1 MSKSLNLIKYLL
13 YAGIFA
19 VPFLAFIVSSSM
31 FFPFITGKNFSFR
44 IMVEVM
50 TALWLVLMLF
60 DVRYK
65 PRKSW
70 VLAMLAIFV
79 GVVALS
85 SIFGENFYRSFWS
98 NYERMEGLVTYLHL
112 LAYFLVLAGTLKTEK
127 VWNWL
132 FNTSL
137 FASVIMAFYGIFQLW
152 GIFIT
157 HQGDRTDATL
167 GNSSYLAIYMV
178 FHIFLAMALFYRAKD
193 FRKWIYLFVIALEL
207 FILYH
212 TATRGAILGIIGG
225 FLISWLLI
233 AILSPS
239 KKSKLVHISLL
250 AGMAVIIASFLFL
263 KTTDFIKNNPVLTR
277 FAGISTTEGTTESRL
292 IIWKMSWQGFKEKPV
307 FGWGQEN
314 FNLVFNKYYEPI
326 LYKQEPWF
334 DRAHNVFF
342 DRLTTNGIFGLLSY
356 LGLLGAT
363 LYYLWAKRKNT
374 GLSVEDSAIFGSMF
388 IAYFF
393 NNLFVFD
400 NLISLILFATF
411 LAYVS
416 FRSKANASIQT
427 IPAPV
432 HELRS
437 GRQNEAPGA
446 DYGKAVYAV
455 IIGVVF
461 AFVIYIVNI
470 PGILASKSIINA
482 FSLYSKGDTK
492 GAFEGFQKAISYN
505 SFGSMEAREHLS
517 SFAMQVYSNP
527 NLEQAFREKVAN
539 YTIDELKKQN
549 EQYPNDI
556 REMIFLATVYNKTQ
570 KYSEAIS
577 LLNKAIEIAPKKQQ
591 LYFELGTSYLNKGD
605 YENGMAILKKSFDLD
620 QTFEDAR
627 RIYAVSAI
635 FAGKEALA
643 EELMK
648 DHGGTLQDDERFL
661 KAYAQKNNYDKV
673 VAILKVFIDKNPT
686 NVQYRLNLAAVY
698 LQRGQRTKSVE
709 QLEKAIEANPS
720 FKKQGEFYISEIK
733 AGRNP

>member
-1 MSKSLNLIKYLL
+1 MSKSLNLIKYFL

-19 VPFLAFIVSSSM
+19 VPFLVFIVSSSM

-44 IMVEVM
+44 IITEVM
-50 TALWLVLMLF
+50 TALWLILMLF
-60 DVRYK
+60 DARYK

-79 GVVALS
+79 GIVALS

-112 LAYFLVLAGTLKTEK
+112 LAYFLVLAGMLKTEK

-137 FASVIMAFYGIFQLW
+137 FASVIIAFYGVFQLF
-152 GIFIT
+152 GILQT
-157 HQGDRTDATL
+157 HQGNRLDATL
-167 GNSSYLAIYMV
+167 GNASYLAVYMV
-178 FHIFLAMALFYRAKD
+178 FHIFLAMALFYRTQD
-193 FRKWIYLFVIALEL
+193 FRKWVYFFVIILES
-207 FILYH
+207 FVLYH

-225 FLISWLLI
+225 LLIAWLLI
-233 AILSPS
+233 AILSPN
-239 KKSKLVHISLL
+239 KKSKLAHASLL
-250 AGMAVIIASFLFL
+250 AGIAIIIASFFFL
-263 KTTDFIKNNPVLTR
+263 KTTDFVKNSPVLSR
-277 FAGISTTEGTTESRL
+277 FAGISMTEPTTESRL
-292 IIWKMSWQGFKEKPV
+292 TIWKMSWQGFKEKPI

-314 FNLVFNKYYEPI
+314 YNLVFNKYYEPI

-356 LGLLGAT
+356 IGLLGAA

-388 IAYFF
+388 LAYFF

-416 FRSKANASIQT
+416 FRSKIGANALI
-427 IPAPV
+427 V
-432 HELRS
+432 
-437 GRQNEAPGA
+437 NEAPKA

-455 IIGVVF
+455 IIGVAF
-461 AFVIYIVNI
+461 AFIIYIVNI
-470 PGILASKSIINA
+470 PGILTSKTIINA
-482 FSLYSKGDTK
+482 FKMAGTGNAQ
-492 GAFEGFQKAISYN
+492 GAFDLFQKAIAYN

-517 SFAMQVYSNP
+517 SFAMQVYGNP
-527 NLEQAFREKVAN
+527 NLDKEFKDKVAS

-570 KYSEAIS
+570 KYDEAID
-577 LLNKAIEIAPKKQQ
+577 LLNRAIEIAPKKQQ
-591 LYFELGTSYLNKGD
+591 LYFELGASYLNKGD
-605 YENGMAILKKSFDLD
+605 YENGMATLKKSFDLD
-620 QTFEDAR
+620 QTFGDAR
-627 RIYAVSAI
+627 IIYAVSAI
-635 FAGKEALA
+635 FAGKDALA

-648 DHGGTLQDDERFL
+648 EYGGTVQDDERFL
-661 KAYAQKNNYDKV
+661 KAYAQKNNFDKV
-673 VAILKVFIDKNPT
+673 VAIFKVFIDKNPT
-686 NVQYRLNLAAVY
+686 NIQYRLNLAAVY
-698 LQRGQRTKSVE
+698 LQAGYRTKSIE
-709 QLEKAIEANPS
+709 QLQKAIEANPS
-720 FKKQGEFYISEIK
+720 FKKQGESFISEIK

>member
-1 MSKSLNLIKYLL
+1 MSKSLNLIKYSL

-19 VPFLAFIVSSSM
+19 VPFLAFIVSGSM

-44 IMVEVM
+44 IITEVM

-60 DVRYK
+60 DARYK
-65 PRKSW
+65 PKKSW

-112 LAYFLVLAGTLKTEK
+112 LAYFLVLAGMLKTEK

-137 FASVIMAFYGIFQLW
+137 FASVIVAFYGVFQLF
-152 GIFIT
+152 GILQT
-157 HQGDRTDATL
+157 HQGNRLDATL
-167 GNSSYLAIYMV
+167 GNATYLAIYMV
-178 FHIFLAMALFYRAKD
+178 FHIFLALMFFYRAQD
-193 FRKWIYLFVIALEL
+193 FRKWLYVFVVALES
-207 FILYH
+207 FVLYH
-212 TATRGAILGIIGG
+212 TATRGAILGLIGG
-225 FLISWLLI
+225 LLIAWLLI
-233 AILSPS
+233 AILSPNR
-239 KKSKLVHISLL
+239 KSKINHAYLLV
-250 AGMAVIIASFLFL
+250 AMVVIIGGFLFL
-263 KTTDFIKNNPVLTR
+263 RTADFVKKSAVLNR
-277 FAGISTTEGTTESRL
+277 FANISFTETTTESRL
-292 IIWKMSWQGFKEKPV
+292 TIWKMSWQGFKEKPI

-314 FNLVFNKYYEPI
+314 YNLVFNKYYEPI

-356 LGLLGAT
+356 IGLLGAA

-374 GLSVEDSAIFGSMF
+374 GLSVEDSAMFGSMF
-388 IAYFF
+388 LAYFF

-416 FRSKANASIQT
+416 FRSKMGVNALI
-427 IPAPV
+427 V
-432 HELRS
+432 K
-437 GRQNEAPGA
+437 EAPKT

-455 IIGVVF
+455 IIGVAF
-461 AFVIYIVNI
+461 AFIIYIVNI
-470 PGILASKSIINA
+470 PGILTSKTIINA
-482 FSLYSKGDTK
+482 FKMAGTGNAQ
-492 GAFEGFQKAISYN
+492 GAFDLFQKAIAYN

-517 SFAMQVYSNP
+517 SFAMQVYGNP
-527 NLEQAFREKVAN
+527 NLDKEFKDKVAN

-556 REMIFLATVYNKTQ
+556 REMIFLAAVYNKTQ
-570 KYSEAIS
+570 KYDEAIS
-577 LLNKAIEIAPKKQQ
+577 LLKWALEVAPKKQQ
-591 LYFELGTSYLNKGD
+591 LYFELGASYLNKGD
-605 YENGMAILKKSFDLD
+605 YENGMAILKKAFDLD
-620 QTFEDAR
+620 QSFGDAR

-635 FAGKEALA
+635 FAGQDALA

-648 DHGGTLQDDERFL
+648 EHGGTVQDDERFL
-661 KAYAQKNNYDKV
+661 KAYAQKNNFEKV

-686 NVQYRLNLAAVY
+686 NIQYRLNLAAVY
-698 LQRGQRTKSVE
+698 LQAGYRTKSVE
-709 QLEKAIEANPS
+709 QLEKAIEANPN

>member
-13 YAGIFA
+13 YVGIFA

-44 IMVEVM
+44 IIVEVM
-50 TALWLVLMLF
+50 TALWLVLLLF
-60 DVRYK
+60 DARYK

-85 SIFGENFYRSFWS
+85 SVFGENFYRSFWS

-112 LAYFLVLAGTLKTEK
+112 FAYFLVLAGTMKTEQ
-127 VWNWL
+127 VWNRL
-132 FNTSL
+132 FHTTL
-137 FASVIMAFYGIFQLW
+137 FASAIIAFYGVFQLF
-152 GIFIT
+152 GILQT
-157 HQGDRTDATL
+157 HQGNRLDATL
-167 GNSSYLAIYMV
+167 GNASYLAVYMI
-178 FHIFLAMALFYRAKD
+178 FHIFLAMVLFYRARD
-193 FRKWIYLFVIALEL
+193 YRKWIYFFIIVLESFV
-207 FILYH
+207 LYH

-225 FLISWLLI
+225 LFISWILI
-233 AILSPS
+233 AVLSS
-239 KKSKLVHISLL
+239 NKKTKLAHISLL
-250 AGMAVIIASFLFL
+250 AAMAVIIGGFLLL
-263 KTTDFIKNNPVLTR
+263 KTTDFVKTSPVLSR
-277 FAGISTTEGTTESRL
+277 FAGISLTEGTTESRL
-292 IIWKMSWQGFKEKPV
+292 TIWKMSWRGFKEKPI

-356 LGLLGAT
+356 VGLLGAS
-363 LYYLWAKRKNT
+363 LYYLWAKRKKT

-388 IAYFF
+388 LAYFF

-411 LAYVS
+411 LAYIG
-416 FRSKANASIQT
+416 FRAKAGAP
-427 IPAPV
+427 IPASA
-432 HELRS
+432 HELQS
-437 GRQNEAPGA
+437 GRPSEASKGA

-455 IIGVVF
+455 IIGAAFV
-461 AFVIYIVNI
+461 FVIYAVNI
-470 PGILASKSIINA
+470 PGILASKAIINA
-482 FSLYSKGDTK
+482 FKTAATGNAQ

-527 NLEQAFREKVAN
+527 NLDKEFKDKVAN
-539 YTIDELKKQN
+539 YTINELKKQN

-556 REMIFLATVYNKTQ
+556 REMIFLAAVYNKTQ
-570 KYSEAIS
+570 KYEEAIS
-577 LLNKAIEIAPKKQQ
+577 LLNKAIEVAPRKQQ

-605 YENGMAILKKSFDLD
+605 NENGMATLKKSFDLD
-620 QTFEDAR
+620 QNNEEAR

-635 FAGKEALA
+635 FAGQESLA

-648 DHGGTLQDDERFL
+648 DRGGTIQDDERFL
-661 KAYAQKNNYDKV
+661 RAYAQKNNFEKIT
-673 VAILKVFIDKNPT
+673 AILKIFIEKNPT
-686 NVQYRLNLAAVY
+686 NIQYRLKLAAVY
-698 LQRGQRTKSVE
+698 LQAGYRTKSIE
-709 QLEKAIEANPS
+709 QLQKAIEAIPD
-720 FKKQGEFYISEIK
+720 FKKQGEYYIGEIK
-733 AGRNP
+733 AGKNP

>member
-44 IMVEVM
+44 IIVEIM
-50 TALWLVLMLF
+50 TALWLILMLF
-60 DVRYK
+60 DARYK

-79 GVVALS
+79 GIVALS

-112 LAYFLVLAGTLKTEK
+112 LAYFLVLAGTMKTEK

-132 FNTSL
+132 FHTTL
-137 FASVIMAFYGIFQLW
+137 LASAIIAFYGVFQLF
-152 GIFIT
+152 GVLQT
-157 HQGDRTDATL
+157 HQGSRLDATL
-167 GNSSYLAIYMV
+167 GNASYLAVYMV

-193 FRKWIYLFVIALEL
+193 FRKWIYFFVIILES
-207 FILYH
+207 FVLYH
-212 TATRGAILGIIGG
+212 TATRGAILGIIGSL
-225 FLISWLLI
+225 FISWILI
-233 AILSPS
+233 AILSSS
-239 KKSKLVHISLL
+239 KKSKLAHISLL
-250 AGMAVIIASFLFL
+250 AGMAIIIAGFLFL
-263 KTTDFIKNNPVLTR
+263 AKSDFVKNSQVLNR
-277 FAGISTTEGTTESRL
+277 FAGISLSEGTTESRL
-292 IIWKMSWQGFKEKPV
+292 TIWKMSWAGFKEKPI

-356 LGLLGAT
+356 VGLLGAA
-363 LYYLWAKRKNT
+363 LYYLWAKRKKT

-388 IAYFF
+388 LAYFF

-411 LAYVS
+411 LAYVG
-416 FRSKANASIQT
+416 FRAKAGAL
-427 IPAPV
+427 IPI
-432 HELRS
+432 LS
-437 GRQNEAPGA
+437 GRPNEAPKEA

-455 IIGVVF
+455 IIGAAFV
-461 AFVIYIVNI
+461 FVIYIVNI
-470 PGILASKSIINA
+470 PGILASKAIINA
-482 FSLYSKGDTK
+482 FKMAGAGNTK
-492 GAFEGFQKAISYN
+492 GAFESFQKAISYN

-517 SFAMQVYSNP
+517 SFAMQVYDSSNIDK
-527 NLEQAFREKVAN
+527 EFKDKVAS
-539 YTIDELKKQN
+539 YAIDELKKQN
-549 EQYPNDI
+549 EQYPDDI
-556 REMIFLATVYNKTQ
+556 REMIFLAAVYNKTQ
-570 KYSEAIS
+570 KYEEAIN
-577 LLNKAIEIAPKKQQ
+577 LLNKAVEIAPKKQQ

-605 YENGMAILKKSFDLD
+605 NENGMATLKKSFDLD
-620 QTFEDAR
+620 QTNEEAR

-635 FAGKEALA
+635 FASKDTLA

-648 DHGGTLQDDERFL
+648 DHGGTIQDDERFL
-661 KAYAQKNNYDKV
+661 RAYAKRNNFEKV
-673 VAILKVFIDKNPT
+673 TAILKVFIEKNPT
-686 NVQYRLNLAAVY
+686 NIQYHLNLAAVY
-698 LQRGQRTKSVE
+698 LQAGYRTKSIE
-709 QLEKAIEANPS
+709 QLQKAIEAIPD
-720 FKKQGEFYISEIK
+720 FKKQGEYYISEIK

>member
-44 IMVEVM
+44 IITEVM

-60 DVRYK
+60 DARYK
-65 PRKSW
+65 PKKSW

-112 LAYFLVLAGTLKTEK
+112 LAYFLVLAGTMKTEK
-127 VWNWL
+127 IWNWL
-132 FNTSL
+132 FHTAL
-137 FASVIMAFYGIFQLW
+137 FASVIIAFYAIFQLF
-152 GIFIT
+152 GILQT
-157 HQGDRTDATL
+157 HQGSRLDATL
-167 GNSSYLAIYMV
+167 GNASYLAVYMA
-178 FHIFLAMALFYRAKD
+178 FHIFLALALFYRAKD
-193 FRKWIYLFVIALEL
+193 FRKWIYFSVSILES

-212 TATRGAILGIIGG
+212 TATRGAILGLIGG
-225 FLISWLLI
+225 LLISWLLI
-233 AILSPS
+233 AIFSSS
-239 KKSKLVHISLL
+239 KKSKLAHISLL
-250 AGMAVIIASFLFL
+250 AGMAVIIGGFLFF
-263 KTTDFIKNNPVLTR
+263 KTTAFVKNSPVLTR
-277 FAGISTTEGTTESRL
+277 FAGISLTEGTTESRL
-292 IIWKMSWQGFKEKPV
+292 TIWKMSWRGFKEKPI

-356 LGLLGAT
+356 LGLLGAA
-363 LYYLWAKRKNT
+363 LYYLWAKRKKT
-374 GLSVEDSAIFGSMF
+374 GLSVEDSAMFGSMF
-388 IAYFF
+388 LAYFF

-416 FRSKANASIQT
+416 FRSKT
-427 IPAPV
+427 
-432 HELRS
+432 
-437 GRQNEAPGA
+437 NEFLAVKPPIGGLTA
-446 DYGKAVYAV
+446 KNDYGKAVYAV
-455 IIGVVF
+455 IIGA
-461 AFVIYIVNI
+461 AFIFIIYAVNI
-470 PGILASKSIINA
+470 PGILASKTILNA
-482 FSLYSKGDTK
+482 FKAAGTGNAP
-492 GAFEGFQKAISYN
+492 GAFAEFQKAISYN

-517 SFAMQVYSNP
+517 SFAMQVYGNP
-527 NLEQAFREKVAN
+527 NFDKEFKDKVAN
-539 YTIDELKKQN
+539 YAIDELKKQN

-556 REMIFLATVYNKTQ
+556 REMIFLAAVYNKTQ
-570 KYSEAIS
+570 KYDEAIS
-577 LLNKAIEIAPKKQQ
+577 LLNKAIEVAPKKQQ

-605 YENGMAILKKSFDLD
+605 YENGLATLKKSFDLD
-620 QTFEDAR
+620 QTNGEAR

-635 FAGKEALA
+635 FAGKDALA

-648 DHGGTLQDDERFL
+648 EHGGTIQDDERFL
-661 KAYAQKNNYDKV
+661 KAYAQKNNFEKV
-673 VAILKVFIDKNPT
+673 TAILKVFIDKNPT
-686 NVQYRLNLAAVY
+686 NAQYRLNLAAVY
-698 LQRGQRTKSVE
+698 LQAGYRTKSVE
-709 QLEKAIEANPS
+709 QIQKAIEANPG

>member
-44 IMVEVM
+44 IIVEVM

-60 DVRYK
+60 DARYK
-65 PRKSW
+65 PKKSW

-112 LAYFLVLAGTLKTEK
+112 LAYFLVLVGTMKTEK

-132 FNTSL
+132 FHTSL
-137 FASVIMAFYGIFQLW
+137 FASAIIAFYGIFQLF
-152 GIFIT
+152 GILQT
-157 HQGDRTDATL
+157 HQGSRLDATL
-167 GNSSYLAIYMV
+167 GNASYLAVYMV
-178 FHIFLAMALFYRAKD
+178 FHIFLALALFYRAKD
-193 FRKWIYLFVIALEL
+193 FRKWIYLFVIILES
-207 FILYH
+207 FVLYH

-225 FLISWLLI
+225 LLISWLLI
-233 AILSPS
+233 AVLSS
-239 KKSKLVHISLL
+239 NKKTRLAHMSLL
-250 AGMAVIIASFLFL
+250 VGMVIIIGGFLFL
-263 KTTDFIKNNPVLTR
+263 SKSDFVKNSQVLNR
-277 FAGISTTEGTTESRL
+277 FAGISLTEGTTESRL
-292 IIWKMSWQGFKEKPV
+292 TIWKMSWRGFKEKPV

-356 LGLLGAT
+356 FGLLGAA
-363 LYYLWAKRKNT
+363 LYYLWANRKKT

-388 IAYFF
+388 LAYFF

-416 FRSKANASIQT
+416 FRSKANAP
-427 IPAPV
+427 IPNEV
-432 HELRS
+432 S
-437 GRQNEAPGA
+437 GVRA

-455 IIGVVF
+455 IIGA
-461 AFVIYIVNI
+461 AFVFIIYAVNI
-470 PGILASKSIINA
+470 PGILASKTILNA
-482 FSLYSKGDTK
+482 FKAAGTGNAP
-492 GAFEGFQKAISYN
+492 GAFAEFQKAISYN

-517 SFAMQVYSNP
+517 SFAMQVYGNP
-527 NLEQAFREKVAN
+527 NFDKEFKEKVAN
-539 YTIDELKKQN
+539 YAMDELKKQN

-556 REMIFLATVYNKTQ
+556 REMIFLAAVYNKTQ
-570 KYSEAIS
+570 KYEEAIS

-605 YENGMAILKKSFDLD
+605 NENGMATLKKSFDLD
-620 QTFEDAR
+620 QTNGEAR

-635 FAGKEALA
+635 FAGQDALA

-648 DHGGTLQDDERFL
+648 EHGGTIQDDERFL
-661 KAYAQKNNYDKV
+661 KAYAQKNNFEKV
-673 VAILKVFIDKNPT
+673 VAILKIFIDKNPT
-686 NVQYRLNLAAVY
+686 NAQYRLNLAAVY
-698 LQRGQRTKSVE
+698 LQAGYRTRSIE
-709 QLEKAIEANPS
+709 QLEKAIEANPG

>member
-1 MSKSLNLIKYLL
+1 MSKSLSLIKYLL

-44 IMVEVM
+44 IIVEVM

-60 DVRYK
+60 DARYK
-65 PRKSW
+65 PKKSW

-112 LAYFLVLAGTLKTEK
+112 LAYFLVLAGTMKTEK

-132 FNTSL
+132 FHTSL
-137 FASVIMAFYGIFQLW
+137 FASAIIAFYGIFQLF
-152 GIFIT
+152 GILQT
-157 HQGDRTDATL
+157 HQGSRLDATL
-167 GNSSYLAIYMV
+167 GNASYLAVYMV
-178 FHIFLAMALFYRAKD
+178 FHIFLALALFYRAKD
-193 FRKWIYLFVIALEL
+193 FRKWIYLFVIILES
-207 FILYH
+207 FVLYH

-225 FLISWLLI
+225 LLISWLLI
-233 AILSPS
+233 AVLSS
-239 KKSKLVHISLL
+239 NKKTRLAHMSLL
-250 AGMAVIIASFLFL
+250 AGMVIIIGGFLFL
-263 KTTDFIKNNPVLTR
+263 SKSDFVKNSQVLNR
-277 FAGISTTEGTTESRL
+277 FAGISLTEGTTESRL
-292 IIWKMSWQGFKEKPV
+292 TIWKMSWRGFKEKPV

-356 LGLLGAT
+356 FGLLGAA
-363 LYYLWAKRKNT
+363 LYYLWANRKKT
-374 GLSVEDSAIFGSMF
+374 GLSVEDSAMFGSMF
-388 IAYFF
+388 LAYFF

-416 FRSKANASIQT
+416 FRSKANAP
-427 IPAPV
+427 IPNEV
-432 HELRS
+432 S
-437 GRQNEAPGA
+437 GVRA

-455 IIGVVF
+455 IIGA
-461 AFVIYIVNI
+461 AFVFIIYAVNI
-470 PGILASKSIINA
+470 PGILASKTILNA
-482 FSLYSKGDTK
+482 FKAAGTGNAP
-492 GAFEGFQKAISYN
+492 GAFAEFQKAISYN

-517 SFAMQVYSNP
+517 SFAMQVYGNP
-527 NLEQAFREKVAN
+527 NFDKEFKEKVAN
-539 YTIDELKKQN
+539 YAIDELKKQN

-556 REMIFLATVYNKTQ
+556 REMIFLAAVYNKTQ
-570 KYSEAIS
+570 KYEEAIS

-605 YENGMAILKKSFDLD
+605 NENGMATLKKSFDLD
-620 QTFEDAR
+620 QTNGEAR

-635 FAGKEALA
+635 FAGQDALA

-648 DHGGTLQDDERFL
+648 EHGGTIQDDERFL
-661 KAYAQKNNYDKV
+661 KAYAQKNNFEKV
-673 VAILKVFIDKNPT
+673 VAILKIFIDKNPT
-686 NVQYRLNLAAVY
+686 NAQYRLNLAAVY
-698 LQRGQRTKSVE
+698 LQAGYRTRSIE
-709 QLEKAIEANPS
+709 QLEKAIEANPG

>member
-1 MSKSLNLIKYLL
+1 MSKSLNLIKHSL

-44 IMVEVM
+44 IITEVM

-60 DVRYK
+60 DSRYK
-65 PRKSW
+65 PKKSW

-85 SIFGENFYRSFWS
+85 SIFGDNFYRSFWS

-112 LAYFLVLAGTLKTEK
+112 FAYFLVLAGMMKTEK

-137 FASVIMAFYGIFQLW
+137 FASVIVAFYGVFQLF
-152 GIFIT
+152 GILQT
-157 HQGDRTDATL
+157 HQGNRLDATL
-167 GNSSYLAIYMV
+167 GNASYLAVYMV
-178 FHIFLAMALFYRAKD
+178 FHIFLAMALFYRTKD
-193 FRKWIYLFVIALEL
+193 FRKWIYFFVITLES
-207 FILYH
+207 FVLYH

-225 FLISWLLI
+225 LLIAWLLI
-233 AILSPS
+233 AILSPN
-239 KKSKLVHISLL
+239 KKSKLAHASLL
-250 AGMAVIIASFLFL
+250 AGMAIIIAGFLFL
-263 KTTDFIKNNPVLTR
+263 KTTDFVKNSAVLTR
-277 FAGISTTEGTTESRL
+277 FAGISMTEGTTESRL
-292 IIWKMSWQGFKEKPV
+292 TIWKMSWRGFKEKPI

-356 LGLLGAT
+356 IGLLGAA

-374 GLSVEDSAIFGSMF
+374 GLSIEDSAIFGSMF
-388 IAYFF
+388 LAYFF

-400 NLISLILFATF
+400 NLISLILFTTF

-416 FRSKANASIQT
+416 FRSKIGADALI
-427 IPAPV
+427 V
-432 HELRS
+432 
-437 GRQNEAPGA
+437 NEAPRT

-455 IIGVVF
+455 IIGVAF
-461 AFVIYIVNI
+461 AFIIYIVNI
-470 PGILASKSIINA
+470 PGILTSKTIINA
-482 FSLYSKGDTK
+482 FKMAGTGNAQ
-492 GAFEGFQKAISYN
+492 GAFDLFQKAIAYN

-517 SFAMQVYSNP
+517 SFTMQVYGNP
-527 NLEQAFREKVAN
+527 NLDNEFKNKVAN

-556 REMIFLATVYNKTQ
+556 REMIFLAAVYNKTQ
-570 KYSEAIS
+570 KYEEAIA
-577 LLNKAIEIAPKKQQ
+577 LLDKAIKIAPKKQQ

-605 YENGMAILKKSFDLD
+605 YENGMATLKKSFDMD
-620 QTFEDAR
+620 QTFGDAR
-627 RIYAVSAI
+627 KIYAISAI
-635 FAGKEALA
+635 FAGKDALA

-648 DHGGTLQDDERFL
+648 EYGGTIQDDERFL
-661 KAYAQKNNYDKV
+661 KAYAQKNNFDKV
-673 VAILKVFIDKNPT
+673 TAILKVFIDKNPT
-686 NVQYRLNLAAVY
+686 NIQYRLNLAAVY
-698 LQRGQRTKSVE
+698 LQAGYRTRSIE

>member
-1 MSKSLNLIKYLL
+1 
-13 YAGIFA
+13 
-19 VPFLAFIVSSSM
+19 
-31 FFPFITGKNFSFR
+31 
-44 IMVEVM
+44 M

-60 DVRYK
+60 DARYK

-112 LAYFLVLAGTLKTEK
+112 LAYFLVLAGTMKTEK

-137 FASVIMAFYGIFQLW
+137 FASVIIAFYGVFQLF
-152 GIFIT
+152 GILQT
-157 HQGDRTDATL
+157 HQGNRLDATL
-167 GNSSYLAIYMV
+167 GNASYLAVYMV
-178 FHIFLAMALFYRAKD
+178 FHIFLAMALFYRARD
-193 FRKWIYLFVIALEL
+193 FRKWIYFFVVALES
-207 FILYH
+207 FVLYH

-225 FLISWLLI
+225 FLIAWLLI
-233 AILSPS
+233 AVLSPN
-239 KKSKLVHISLL
+239 KKSKLAQISLL
-250 AGMAVIIASFLFL
+250 AGMAIIITGFLFL
-263 KTTDFIKNNPVLTR
+263 KTTNFVKNSAVLTR
-277 FAGISTTEGTTESRL
+277 FAGISMTEGTTESRL
-292 IIWKMSWQGFKEKPV
+292 TIWKMSWRGFKEKPV

-342 DRLTTNGIFGLLSY
+342 DRLATNGIFGLLSY
-356 LGLLGAT
+356 IGLLGAT
-363 LYYLWAKRKNT
+363 LYYLWAKREKT

-388 IAYFF
+388 LAYFF

-411 LAYVS
+411 LAYIS
-416 FRSKANASIQT
+416 FRSKIGANAPIQN
-427 IPAPV
+427 AV
-432 HELRS
+432 AR
-437 GRQNEAPGA
+437 A

-455 IIGVVF
+455 IIGVAF

-470 PGILASKSIINA
+470 PGILTSKTIINA
-482 FSLYSKGDTK
+482 FKMAGTGNAQ
-492 GAFEGFQKAISYN
+492 GAFDLFQKAIAYN

-517 SFAMQVYSNP
+517 NFAMQVYGNP
-527 NLEQAFREKVAN
+527 NLDKEFKNKVAS

-549 EQYPNDI
+549 EQYPGDI
-556 REMIFLATVYNKTQ
+556 REMIFLAAVYNKTQ
-570 KYSEAIS
+570 KYDEAIS

-605 YENGMAILKKSFDLD
+605 YENGLVTLKKSFDLD
-620 QTFEDAR
+620 QNFEDAR

-635 FAGKEALA
+635 FAGQDALA

-648 DHGGTLQDDERFL
+648 EHGGTIQDDERFL
-661 KAYAQKNNYDKV
+661 KAYAQKNNFEKV
-673 VAILKVFIDKNPT
+673 VTILKVFIDKNPT
-686 NVQYRLNLAAVY
+686 NIQYRLNLAAVY
-698 LQRGQRTKSVE
+698 LQAGQRIKSVE
-709 QLEKAIEANPS
+709 QLEKAIEANPG

>member
-1 MSKSLNLIKYLL
+1 MSKSLNLIKYFL
-13 YAGIFA
+13 YVGIFA

-44 IMVEVM
+44 IIVEIM
-50 TALWLVLMLF
+50 TALWLILMLF
-60 DVRYK
+60 DARYK

-79 GVVALS
+79 GIVALS

-112 LAYFLVLAGTLKTEK
+112 LAYFLVLAGSMKTEK

-132 FNTSL
+132 FHTTL
-137 FASVIMAFYGIFQLW
+137 LASAIIAFYGVFQLF
-152 GIFIT
+152 GVLQT
-157 HQGDRTDATL
+157 HQGSRLDATL
-167 GNSSYLAIYMV
+167 GNASYLAVYMI
-178 FHIFLAMALFYRAKD
+178 FHIFLALALFYRAKD
-193 FRKWIYLFVIALEL
+193 FRKWIYLFVIILES
-207 FILYH
+207 FVLYH

-225 FLISWLLI
+225 LLISWILI
-233 AILSPS
+233 AVLSSS
-239 KKSKLVHISLL
+239 KKSKLAHISLL
-250 AGMAVIIASFLFL
+250 AGMVIIIAGFLFL
-263 KTTDFIKNNPVLTR
+263 SKSDFVKNSQVLNR
-277 FAGISTTEGTTESRL
+277 FANISLTEGTTESRL
-292 IIWKMSWQGFKEKPV
+292 TIWKMSWAGFKEKPI

-356 LGLLGAT
+356 VGLLGAA
-363 LYYLWAKRKNT
+363 LYYLWANRKKT

-388 IAYFF
+388 LAYFF

-411 LAYVS
+411 LAYVG
-416 FRSKANASIQT
+416 FRAKAGAP
-427 IPAPV
+427 IPASA

-437 GRQNEAPGA
+437 GRPNETPKGA

-455 IIGVVF
+455 IIGT
-461 AFVIYIVNI
+461 AFIFIIYAVNI
-470 PGILASKSIINA
+470 PAILASKTIINA
-482 FSLYSKGDTK
+482 FKTAATGNAQ
-492 GAFEGFQKAISYN
+492 GAFAEFQKAISYN

-527 NLEQAFREKVAN
+527 NLDKEFKDKVAN
-539 YTIDELKKQN
+539 YTIAELKKQN

-556 REMIFLATVYNKTQ
+556 REMIFLAAVYNKTQ
-570 KYSEAIS
+570 KYEEAVN
-577 LLNKAIEIAPKKQQ
+577 LLNKAIEVAPKKQQ

-605 YENGMAILKKSFDLD
+605 YENGLATLKKSFDLE
-620 QTFEDAR
+620 QTNGEAR

-635 FAGKEALA
+635 FAGQDALA

-648 DHGGTLQDDERFL
+648 EHGGTIQDDERFL
-661 KAYAQKNNYDKV
+661 KAYAQKNNFEKV
-673 VAILKVFIDKNPT
+673 TAILKVFIDKNPT
-686 NVQYRLNLAAVY
+686 NIQYRLNLAAVY
-698 LQRGQRTKSVE
+698 LQAGYRTKSIE
-709 QLEKAIEANPS
+709 QLEKAVEATPD

>member
-44 IMVEVM
+44 IIVEIM
-50 TALWLVLMLF
+50 TALWLVLLLF
-60 DVRYK
+60 DARYK

-79 GVVALS
+79 GIVALS

-112 LAYFLVLAGTLKTEK
+112 LAYFLVLAGTMKTEK

-132 FNTSL
+132 FHTTL
-137 FASVIMAFYGIFQLW
+137 LASAIIAFYGVFQLF
-152 GIFIT
+152 GVLQT
-157 HQGDRTDATL
+157 HQGSRLDATL
-167 GNSSYLAIYMV
+167 GNASYLAVYMV

-193 FRKWIYLFVIALEL
+193 FRKWIYFFVIILES
-207 FILYH
+207 FVLYH
-212 TATRGAILGIIGG
+212 TATRGAILGIIGSL
-225 FLISWLLI
+225 FISWILI
-233 AILSPS
+233 AILSSS
-239 KKSKLVHISLL
+239 KKSKLAHISLL
-250 AGMAVIIASFLFL
+250 AGMAIIIAGFLFL
-263 KTTDFIKNNPVLTR
+263 AKSDFVKNSQVLNR
-277 FAGISTTEGTTESRL
+277 FAGISLSEGTTESRL
-292 IIWKMSWQGFKEKPV
+292 TIWKMSWAGFKEKPI

-326 LYKQEPWF
+326 LYKQEAWF

-356 LGLLGAT
+356 MGLLGIA
-363 LYYLWAKRKNT
+363 LYYLWAKRKKT

-388 IAYFF
+388 LAYFF

-411 LAYVS
+411 LAYVG
-416 FRSKANASIQT
+416 FRAKVGAP
-427 IPAPV
+427 IPASA

-437 GRQNEAPGA
+437 GRPNETSKGA

-455 IIGVVF
+455 IIGAAFV
-461 AFVIYIVNI
+461 FVIYIVNV
-470 PGILASKSIINA
+470 PGILASKAIINA
-482 FSLYSKGDTK
+482 FKAAGTGNAN
-492 GAFEGFQKAISYN
+492 GAFAEFQKAISYN
-505 SFGSMEAREHLS
+505 SFGSMETREHLS
-517 SFAMQVYSNP
+517 SFAMQVYDSP
-527 NLEQAFREKVAN
+527 NIIDKEFKNKVAN

-556 REMIFLATVYNKTQ
+556 REMIFLAAVYNKTQ
-570 KYSEAIS
+570 KYEEAIS
-577 LLNKAIEIAPKKQQ
+577 LLNKAIEVAPRKQQ

-605 YENGMAILKKSFDLD
+605 HEKGLATLKKSFDLD
-620 QTFEDAR
+620 QSFEDAR

-635 FAGKEALA
+635 FAGKDTLA

-648 DHGGTLQDDERFL
+648 DHGGTVQDDERFL
-661 KAYAQKNNYDKV
+661 KAYAQRNNFEKIT
-673 VAILKVFIDKNPT
+673 AILKVFIEKNST
-686 NVQYRLNLAAVY
+686 NIQYRLKLAAVY
-698 LQRGQRTKSVE
+698 LQAGYRTKSIE
-709 QLEKAIEANPS
+709 QLEKAVEATPD

>member
-44 IMVEVM
+44 IIVEVM
-50 TALWLVLMLF
+50 TALWLILMLF
-60 DVRYK
+60 DARYK

-112 LAYFLVLAGTLKTEK
+112 FAYFLVLAGMLKTEK

-137 FASVIMAFYGIFQLW
+137 FASVTIAFYGVFQLS
-152 GIFIT
+152 GILQT
-157 HQGDRTDATL
+157 HQGSRLDATL
-167 GNSSYLAIYMV
+167 GNASYLAVYMV
-178 FHIFLAMALFYRAKD
+178 FHIFLAMALFYRTKD
-193 FRKWIYLFVIALEL
+193 FRKWIYFFVIILES
-207 FILYH
+207 FVLYH

-225 FLISWLLI
+225 LLIAWLLI
-233 AILSPS
+233 AILSPNR
-239 KKSKLVHISLL
+239 KSKLAHISLL
-250 AGMAVIIASFLFL
+250 AGMAIIIAGFLFL
-263 KTTDFIKNNPVLTR
+263 KTADFVKNSAVLTR
-277 FAGISTTEGTTESRL
+277 FAGISMTEGTTESRL
-292 IIWKMSWQGFKEKPV
+292 TIWKMSWQGFKEKPV

-356 LGLLGAT
+356 IGLLGAT
-363 LYYLWAKRKNT
+363 LYYLWSKRKKT
-374 GLSVEDSAIFGSMF
+374 GLSVEDSAMFGSMF
-388 IAYFF
+388 LAYFF

-400 NLISLILFATF
+400 NLISLILFTTF

-416 FRSKANASIQT
+416 FRSKIGANALI
-427 IPAPV
+427 V
-432 HELRS
+432 
-437 GRQNEAPGA
+437 NEAPKA

-455 IIGVVF
+455 IIGVAF
-461 AFVIYIVNI
+461 AFIIYIVNI
-470 PGILASKSIINA
+470 PGILTSKTIINA
-482 FSLYSKGDTK
+482 FKMAGTGNAQ
-492 GAFEGFQKAISYN
+492 GAFDLFQKAIAYN

-517 SFAMQVYSNP
+517 SFAMQVYGNP
-527 NLEQAFREKVAN
+527 NLDKEFKDKVAS

-570 KYSEAIS
+570 KYDEAIS
-577 LLNKAIEIAPKKQQ
+577 LLKRALEAAPKKQQ

-605 YENGMAILKKSFDLD
+605 YENGMATLKKSFDLD
-620 QTFEDAR
+620 QTFGDAR

-635 FAGKEALA
+635 FAGKDALA

-648 DHGGTLQDDERFL
+648 DYGSTIQDDERFL
-661 KAYAQKNNYDKV
+661 KAYAQKNNVEKV

-686 NVQYRLNLAAVY
+686 NIQHRLNLAAVY
-698 LQRGQRTKSVE
+698 LQAGYRTKSVE
-709 QLEKAIEANPS
+709 QLEKAIEANPN

>member
-44 IMVEVM
+44 IIVEAM

-60 DVRYK
+60 DARYK

-85 SIFGENFYRSFWS
+85 SLLGENFYRSFWS

-112 LAYFLVLAGTLKTEK
+112 LAYFLVLAGTMKTERI
-127 VWNWL
+127 WNRL
-132 FNTSL
+132 FHTTL
-137 FASVIMAFYGIFQLW
+137 FASAIIAFYGVFQLF
-152 GIFIT
+152 GILQT
-157 HQGDRTDATL
+157 HQGNRLDATL
-167 GNSSYLAIYMV
+167 GNASYLAVYMI
-178 FHIFLAMALFYRAKD
+178 FHIFLAMALFYRARD
-193 FRKWIYLFVIALEL
+193 YRKWIYLFIIILES
-207 FILYH
+207 FVLYH
-212 TATRGAILGIIGG
+212 TATRGAILGTIGG
-225 FLISWLLI
+225 LFISWILI
-233 AILSPS
+233 AILSS
-239 KKSKLVHISLL
+239 NKKSKLAHISLL
-250 AGMAVIIASFLFL
+250 AGIAVIITGFLFL
-263 KTTDFIKNNPVLTR
+263 KTTNFVKTSPVLSR
-277 FAGISTTEGTTESRL
+277 FAGISLTEGTTESRL
-292 IIWKMSWQGFKEKPV
+292 TIWKMSWRGFKEKPI

-356 LGLLGAT
+356 MGLLGIA
-363 LYYLWAKRKNT
+363 LYYLWAKRKKT

-388 IAYFF
+388 LAYFF

-411 LAYVS
+411 LAYVG
-416 FRSKANASIQT
+416 FRAKVGAP
-427 IPAPV
+427 IPASA

-437 GRQNEAPGA
+437 GRPNETSKGA

-455 IIGVVF
+455 IIGAAFV
-461 AFVIYIVNI
+461 FVIYIVNV
-470 PGILASKSIINA
+470 PGILASKAIINA
-482 FSLYSKGDTK
+482 FKAAGTGNAN
-492 GAFEGFQKAISYN
+492 GAFAEFQKAISYN
-505 SFGSMEAREHLS
+505 SFGSMETREHLS
-517 SFAMQVYSNP
+517 SFAMQVYDSP
-527 NLEQAFREKVAN
+527 NIIDKEFKNKVAN

-556 REMIFLATVYNKTQ
+556 REMIFLAAVYNKTQ
-570 KYSEAIS
+570 KYEEAIS
-577 LLNKAIEIAPKKQQ
+577 LLNKAIEVAPRKQQ

-605 YENGMAILKKSFDLD
+605 HEKGLATLKKSFDLD
-620 QTFEDAR
+620 QSFEDAR

-635 FAGKEALA
+635 FAGKDTLA

-648 DHGGTLQDDERFL
+648 DHGGTVQDDERFL
-661 KAYAQKNNYDKV
+661 KAYAQRNNFEKIT
-673 VAILKVFIDKNPT
+673 AILKVFIEKNST
-686 NVQYRLNLAAVY
+686 NIQYRLKLAAVY
-698 LQRGQRTKSVE
+698 LQAGYRTKSIE
-709 QLEKAIEANPS
+709 QLEKAVEATPD